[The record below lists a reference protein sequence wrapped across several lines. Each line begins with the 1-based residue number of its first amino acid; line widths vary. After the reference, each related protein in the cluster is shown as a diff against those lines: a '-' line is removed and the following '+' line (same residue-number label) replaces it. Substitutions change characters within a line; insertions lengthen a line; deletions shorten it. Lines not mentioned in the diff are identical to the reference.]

1 MMTPLRVGEFA
12 ERKRLIDAQVMAHF
26 AQMVG
31 DRNPIHHDPEA
42 ARAAGFAAP
51 IAYGMVAG
59 SMFSEILGNQLPG
72 PGAVYVSQSFR
83 FLAPV
88 YVGDEIELRVE
99 VVHVRDDQRVVTV
112 RTTCT
117 VSDGSLCIDG
127 EATLIRRAIGVA
139 GD

>member
-1 MMTPLRVGEFA
+1 MTPLRVGEFA
-12 ERKRLIDAQVMAHF
+12 ECKRLVDSEVMGHF

-31 DRNPIHHDPEA
+31 DRNPIHHDREA
-42 ARAAGFAAP
+42 ARAAGFNGP

-59 SMFSEILGNQLPG
+59 SMFSEILGNHLPG
-72 PGAVYVSQSFR
+72 PGAVYASQSFR

-99 VVHVRDDQRVVTV
+99 VINVRDDQRVVTV

-117 VSDGSLCIDG
+117 ASDGRLCIDG
-127 EATLIRRAIGVA
+127 EATLIRRAIGAA
-139 GD
+139 GA